1 MGIGLSH
8 KAPVPLAPKVQ
19 LPLIRFHDAW
29 HVVAAACLKQ
39 QHADIRVLGESAR
52 YHRTGGTRSANN
64 EIVMRLQ
71 LSPELPLIHTY
82 SLNEL
87 RRLCVSRS
95 TVLHMFYVPVCFS
108 EISLAQPHTVGQSM
122 NRIGDVLR
130 IVDLPLPRLP
140 RSLLTAKRN
149 TSMAI

>member
-8 KAPVPLAPKVQ
+8 KAPVALAPKVQ
-19 LPLIRFHDAW
+19 LPLICFHHAW

-52 YHRTGGTRSANN
+52 DHRTGGTRSADN

-71 LSPELPLIHTY
+71 LSPKLPLILTY

-87 RRLCVSRS
+87 RRLGLSRS
-95 TVLHMFYVPVCFS
+95 PVLHMYKVCFS
-108 EISLAQPHTVGQSM
+108 EIFLAQAQTVGQSM
-122 NRIGDVLR
+122 SRIGGVLR
-130 IVDLPLPRLP
+130 IVHLPLPP
-140 RSLLTAKRN
+140 LL
-149 TSMAI
+149 